1 LRNTTYI
8 VPAER
13 ALTVFTDGAC
23 LPSPRRGGIGI
34 RFVHSDQVGN
44 ETVWDLEEPGFV
56 GATNNQMELQAVIAA
71 LKAIED
77 RRVPAD
83 LLEDVTKID
92 VYTDSLYLADNL
104 NNAIFEW
111 PQSGWMT
118 RNGPPVLNAHLWKVL
133 VRRYTKLK
141 KAARVEI
148 KWGKGHSAN
157 NPHNK
162 AADKLAKQSARRP
175 VRPSP
180 ATVAV
185 RRKKTGKRLEQG
197 SVQMLGQR
205 LTIRIVTAEYLSVQK
220 VHRYRYE
227 VSSRKS
233 PFHGNVDVAY
243 SNNGMM
249 RAGHTYYVTMNDDAS
264 YPRIMKCHREIVEA
278 TAELTAGKQ

>member
-8 VPAER
+8 VPAEG

-23 LPSPRRGGIGI
+23 LPTPRRGGIGI
-34 RFVHSDQVGN
+34 RFVHSDHLGN
-44 ETVWDLEEPGFV
+44 ETIWDFEEPGYA
-56 GATNNQMELQAVIAA
+56 GATSNQMELQAVITAM
-71 LKAIED
+71 KAIED

-92 VYTDSLYLADNL
+92 IYTDSLYVTDNL
-104 NNAIFEW
+104 NKAIFEW

-162 AADKLAKQSARRP
+162 AADKLAKQSAKRP
-175 VRPSP
+175 LRPSP
-180 ATVAV
+180 VAVAV
-185 RRKKTGKRLEQG
+185 RRKQTRELLDTG

-205 LTIRIVTAEYLSVQK
+205 LTIRIITAEYLRVPTG
-220 VHRYRYE
+220 HRYRSE
-227 VSSRKS
+227 VRSRTS
-233 PFHGNVDVAY
+233 PYRGKVDIAY
-243 SNNGMM
+243 STNGMM
-249 RAGHTYYVTMNDDAS
+249 RAGHTYYVTMNNDPS
-264 YPRIMKCHREIVEA
+264 YPKIVKCHRDVVEA
-278 TAELTAGKQ
+278 NAASPTPA

>member
-1 LRNTTYI
+1 LRNTAYI
-8 VPAER
+8 VPAEG

-34 RFVHSDQVGN
+34 RFVHSDKLGN
-44 ETVWDLEEPGFV
+44 ETIWDFEEPGYA
-56 GATNNQMELQAVIAA
+56 GATNNQMELQAVITAI
-71 LKAIED
+71 KAIEE

-92 VYTDSLYLADNL
+92 IYTDSLYVADNL
-104 NNAIFEW
+104 NRAIFEW

-118 RNGPPVLNAHLWKVL
+118 RGGPPVLNADLWKEL

-141 KAARVEI
+141 KTARVEI

-162 AADKLAKQSARRP
+162 AADKLAKQSAKRP

-180 ATVAV
+180 VTVAV
-185 RRKKTGKRLEQG
+185 RRKKTTKRLETD

-205 LTIRIVTAEYLSVQK
+205 VTIRIITAEYLRVQK

-227 VSSRKS
+227 VISRKS
-233 PFHGNVDVAY
+233 PFHANVDIAY
-243 SNNGMM
+243 SNDGMM
-249 RAGHTYYVTMNDDAS
+249 RAGHTYYVTMNDDPS
-264 YPRIMKCHREIVEA
+264 YPKIVRCHREVVEENSPPTTPA
-278 TAELTAGKQ
+278 

>member
-1 LRNTTYI
+1 MRNTNYI
-8 VPAER
+8 VPAEG

-34 RFVHSDQVGN
+34 RFVHSDQLGN
-44 ETVWDLEEPGFV
+44 ETVWDLEEPGYV
-56 GATNNQMELQAVIAA
+56 GATNNQMELQAVITAM
-71 LKAIED
+71 KAIED
-77 RRVPAD
+77 RRVPAG
-83 LLEDVTKID
+83 LLENATKID
-92 VYTDSLYLADNL
+92 IYTDSLYVADNL
-104 NNAIFEW
+104 NKAIFEW
-111 PQSGWMT
+111 PRRGWLT
-118 RNGPPVLNAHLWKVL
+118 GGGPPVLNAHLWKEL

-162 AADKLAKQSARRP
+162 AADKLAKQSAMRP

-185 RRKKTGKRLEQG
+185 RRRKTGKRLESG

-205 LTIRIVTAEYLSVQK
+205 LTIRIITAEYLPVQK

-227 VSSRKS
+227 VISRKS

-243 SNNGMM
+243 SNHGMM
-249 RAGHTYYVTMNDDAS
+249 RAGHTYYVTMNDDSS
-264 YPRIMKCHREIVEA
+264 YPKIVKCHREVVEA
-278 TAELTAGKQ
+278 RPASTTPA